1 MGFKKRRNNRY
12 NNRNNNYRKRKG
24 NARPKLAIVG
34 AVSLVIGILL
44 VHYVGVPTIY
54 SEGKF
59 DDNPA
64 LIAGFLGIVGGVL
77 MLLFSLS
84 KRKQGQLAS
93 GMEAVGKAFEDYC
106 QCCKCQNCGQN
117 HNHWTHDR

>member
-1 MGFKKRRNNRY
+1 MGFKKRNNRY
-12 NNRNNNYRKRKG
+12 NNRNKRKG
-24 NARPKLAIVG
+24 GSRPKLAIIG
-34 AVSLVIGILL
+34 AISLAIGILL
-44 VHYVGVPTIY
+44 IHYVGVPTIY

-64 LIAGFLGIVGGVL
+64 LIAGFFGVVGGVL

-84 KRKQGQLAS
+84 KRNQIR
-93 GMEAVGKAFEDYC
+93 VGKGMDVARKIFEDDC

-117 HNHWTHDR
+117 HNHWTHD